1 MNDCKNSTYKNLQ
14 NSAKHMLYGNLIALN
29 IYMRMVGTSEKMNST
44 CIRKKFNYYRIYPK
58 EKKKE

>member
-29 IYMRMVGTSEKMNST
+29 IYMRMVGS
-44 CIRKKFNYYRIYPK
+44 IRINEFNMYQKKF
-58 EKKKE
+58 